1 MAPSKSAFV
10 LTRWFAYCLTIVLL
24 LQGSTA
30 WAQDNAIL
38 VPPFQGSKPQG
49 LRDLAVKLLKDDGFT
64 VVEGGSGL
72 TAAAGDYSVSDAAT
86 DKRAV
91 AVLFVTTSLTK
102 VYWRSTLVVRD
113 GSSGKSVG
121 ETTIQSKSY
130 RGLQKAYKDNLVSEL
145 IPLFEK
151 CSAGDDKSNAAA
163 ASAST
168 ATADDASFDDKK
180 GKETEEDD
188 WSSEPSNS
196 ESGEDGETSTELDL
210 GPDESEQRRNS
221 LEKKAEALSFTLG
234 PNMVL
239 RSWTI
244 NDPLTEANDGPL
256 LPAHDVPAVGFRAG
270 LLLFPTAFF
279 TDNVT
284 KHIGLQ
290 LHYAMSLLGE
300 TNVQNVTRDP
310 NDTVRDTTLQAFDV
324 GLHVRLPFEPL
335 TLGLIGAYGFDS
347 LVVDGPK
354 DRVAVPD
361 VRAEFVRAGILAQ
374 LGFGKTTF
382 GQLGLGYRYVFS
394 FGEEAPQMQSANWFP
409 AALGQGF
416 DARLE
421 LRQMLSSTFGLV
433 LGGEWNQ
440 YAIDFNVQPDHV
452 SNAANA
458 GLSAPPI
465 AGGATDRYLRFDLSA
480 VVSLGN

>member
-10 LTRWFAYCLTIVLL
+10 FTRWFGYCLTLVLL
-24 LQGSTA
+24 LQGPIA

-64 VVEGGSGL
+64 VAEGGSGL
-72 TAAAGDYSVSDAAT
+72 TANSGDYSVSDAAS

-145 IPLFEK
+145 MPLFEK
-151 CSAGDDKSNAAA
+151 CSASDDKSNTT
-163 ASAST
+163 T
-168 ATADDASFDDKK
+168 ATATSDDAFFDDKK
-180 GKETEEDD
+180 DKKSDEDD
-188 WSSEPSNS
+188 WSSEPSS
-196 ESGEDGETSTELDL
+196 SDQEDEGETSAELDL
-210 GPDESEQRRNS
+210 GPDEGKQRRDS
-221 LEKKAEALSFTLG
+221 LEKTEALALTLG

-290 LHYAMSLLGE
+290 LNYAMSLLGE

-361 VRAEFVRAGILAQ
+361 VRAEFVRAGVLAE

-382 GQLGLGYRYVFS
+382 GRLGLGYRYVFS

-409 AALGQGF
+409 AALGRGF

-421 LRQMLSSTFGLV
+421 VRQMLSSAFGLV

-452 SNAANA
+452 TNAANA
-458 GLSAPPI
+458 GLPAPPI
-465 AGGATDRYLRFDLSA
+465 AGGATDRYMRFDLSA
-480 VVSLGN
+480 VVSLGK